1 MDTSTRTTR
10 TTRTA
15 SAWVKTGIGLVLTA
29 LMLSPLYWM
38 VNVSLTQRDAIRSGG
53 LFPKAFTLDHYQVVL
68 QDQLPYLGT
77 SLVIGIGTV
86 ALTLLVSAPA
96 GYALSS
102 LFVPGRRV
110 LNFCLIVAQ
119 MVPGV
124 VMALGF
130 YTVYT
135 DLGILDTVP
144 GLIVADSTIA
154 IPFGVMLFSAFMA
167 GIPRDLLHAAAI
179 DGASHWKTFTQVVL
193 PISRNS
199 AVTVSLFAFLWAW
212 SDFIFASTLNR
223 EGGSLRPI
231 TMGLYDYIGSQNQE
245 WGPLMATAVVA
256 SIPTAILLVVAQ
268 RYVAAGVTAGAVKD

>member
-1 MDTSTRTTR
+1 MQTQTTR
-10 TTRTA
+10 AA

-29 LMLSPLYWM
+29 LMLFPLYWM
-38 VNVSLTQRDAIRSGG
+38 VNVSFTERDAIRSGG
-53 LFPKAFTLDHYQVVL
+53 LFPKAFTLDHYRVVL

-96 GYALSS
+96 GYAMSS

-179 DGASHWKTFTQVVL
+179 DGANH
-193 PISRNS
+193 
-199 AVTVSLFAFLWAW
+199 
-212 SDFIFASTLNR
+212 
-223 EGGSLRPI
+223 
-231 TMGLYDYIGSQNQE
+231 
-245 WGPLMATAVVA
+245 
-256 SIPTAILLVVAQ
+256 
-268 RYVAAGVTAGAVKD
+268 

>member
-1 MDTSTRTTR
+1 
-10 TTRTA
+10 
-15 SAWVKTGIGLVLTA
+15 
-29 LMLSPLYWM
+29 
-38 VNVSLTQRDAIRSGG
+38 
-53 LFPKAFTLDHYQVVL
+53 
-68 QDQLPYLGT
+68 
-77 SLVIGIGTV
+77 
-86 ALTLLVSAPA
+86 
-96 GYALSS
+96 
-102 LFVPGRRV
+102 
-110 LNFCLIVAQ
+110 
-119 MVPGV
+119 
-124 VMALGF
+124 
-130 YTVYT
+130 
-135 DLGILDTVP
+135 
-144 GLIVADSTIA
+144 
-154 IPFGVMLFSAFMA
+154 MLFSAFMA

-223 EGGSLRPI
+223 EGGALRPI